1 MRASVIP
8 SRARDL
14 LSRLHAVLQLLFLNS
29 RVSRLSVVLAVS
41 LHASSV
47 QAQPVS
53 LQLRPRVGDT
63 LRMEMDQD
71 IEMWGTIRIAG
82 IDSTRATKTTFRVI
96 THALVLKSDMS
107 GTTLSAVADSVTV
120 STNDERGAGALSDA
134 RRRLIGRAVQLW
146 MAPDGETKLVS
157 AEAGADPG
165 VGQLFAQMPATLPR
179 ETVKVGASWTKE
191 MNVPATGMSGP
202 GGVLRTKFRLDSLT
216 NDGHLAWISIAGVLK
231 PPKGFRG
238 DGNGGTVTG
247 ALVVDRRRGWLVDA
261 RTTTAMRSVLGQ
273 PSAAGREPMYFR
285 MRVTQRVRVIDQ

>member
-1 MRASVIP
+1 MKRA
-8 SRARDL
+8 A
-14 LSRLHAVLQLLFLNS
+14 
-29 RVSRLSVVLAVS
+29 VSRLSVVLAVS

-82 IDSTRATKTTFRVI
+82 VDSTRATKTTFRVI

-120 STNDERGAGALSDA
+120 TSNDERVAAALSDA
-134 RRRLIGRAVQLW
+134 RRRLIGRPVQLW

-179 ETVKVGASWTKE
+179 ENVKVGASWTKE

-216 NDGHLAWISIAGVLK
+216 HDGHLAWISIAGVLK

-238 DGNGGTVTG
+238 DELGGTVTG

-261 RTTTAMRSVLGQ
+261 RTMTAMRSVLGQ